1 MGNGES
7 SSSRP
12 STSRTTPSKTS
23 GAATSIA
30 STQDDVSVGG
40 DEEEEEIVPTGV
52 FEGSNPSSAL
62 APTTATTSLSFGQ
75 ALNEKLILP
84 LGKLL
89 TEKKKK
95 EDVAVRLQEK
105 LRRAEEEDEE
115 EEEVGKTD
123 EGVPKTGEIGAA
135 LHWPTAYDHCGFS
148 KKLILY

>member
-1 MGNGES
+1 M
-7 SSSRP
+7 
-12 STSRTTPSKTS
+12 
-23 GAATSIA
+23 
-30 STQDDVSVGG
+30 
-40 DEEEEEIVPTGV
+40 
-52 FEGSNPSSAL
+52 
-62 APTTATTSLSFGQ
+62 
-75 ALNEKLILP
+75 
-84 LGKLL
+84 